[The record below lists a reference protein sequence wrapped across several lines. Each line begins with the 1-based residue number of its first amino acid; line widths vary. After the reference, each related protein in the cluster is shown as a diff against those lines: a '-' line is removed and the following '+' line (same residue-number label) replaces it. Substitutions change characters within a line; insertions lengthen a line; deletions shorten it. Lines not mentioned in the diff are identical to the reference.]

1 MENPNHNKWRFIAGK
16 IIYFYGQFSMA
27 MLNSQR
33 VNIFTYHNKWWY
45 IYIYVHYITFHC
57 HCNTLHC
64 IHFKYMYIYILI
76 GGFNPPEKYESQIGS
91 SSQLL
96 GKIKFMFQ
104 TTNQISPLVSSI
116 KCGGPRGNQRN
127 SKRRF
132 LIAGKIIPGWGIFP
146 QPQQATGRSTPKRAM
161 GIWRSYDDK
170 KWYNK
175 TYIYIFGGWHIIRQA
190 SQY

>member
-1 MENPNHNKWRFIAGK
+1 MVSTPWK
-16 IIYFYGQFSMA
+16 IWV
-27 MLNSQR
+27 R
-33 VNIFTYHNKWWY
+33 
-45 IYIYVHYITFHC
+45 
-57 HCNTLHC
+57 
-64 IHFKYMYIYILI
+64 
-76 GGFNPPEKYESQIGS
+76 QIGS

-175 TYIYIFGGWHIIRQA
+175 TYIYIYFFFLGGGGILSDKHPNINKDNGLRYVGIWGWLRYNKWKYHCQ
-190 SQY
+190 